1 METDILND
9 YTDAQLT
16 DMVCEVLVNMPYS
29 HHTQYWP
36 KDVRIIGLV
45 SFLCT
50 KMSTQELLDR
60 KALEKQIVE
69 IRKSVK

>member
-16 DMVCEVLVNMPYS
+16 DMVCEVLVNIPYS
-29 HHTQYWP
+29 YHTQYWP
-36 KDVRIIGLV
+36 KDDRIIGLV

-60 KALEKQIVE
+60 KALEKQIAE